1 MVHGFSN
8 PFDRTA
14 WVLVIITPDIDA
26 QYFHDVAEVVSAP
39 ADRTPPGSLRSWAAM
54 ASRSRCQSRQM
65 PVADQLRRIAG
76 SLPLQGILGVRIGS
90 TPDLDSAL

>member
-39 ADRTPPGSLRSWAAM
+39 GGPDPA
-54 ASRSRCQSRQM
+54 
-65 PVADQLRRIAG
+65 RIAAVMGRYGLKISVPKPADAG
-76 SLPLQGILGVRIGS
+76 S
-90 TPDLDSAL
+90 